1 MPAAL
6 AMLLAIPIL
15 AAIAILGR
23 ISSSP
28 RPRRSRRYAA
38 IGAMEVPRPPRSWI
52 VLGWA
57 L

>member
-15 AAIAILGR
+15 GALVILGR
-23 ISSSP
+23 INSSP
-28 RPRRSRRYAA
+28 QPRRSRRYAS
-38 IGAMEVPRPPRSWI
+38 IGAMEPLRVPQSRT